1 MLTLIT
7 ISICLFCILLTG
19 WTLTTY
25 FIKKDSQKFIIKEL
39 KNLFDICKEFF
50 ISLKTLIA
58 ILASNSLSSE
68 SREESPVEKKG
79 LEKDEQILSLV
90 QPVQE
95 IEEQSLEL
103 TNEEDDIAMSSFSP
117 EVIEV
122 INEEEEKIA

>member
-25 FIKKDSQKFIIKEL
+25 FIKKDSQKFIVKEL
-39 KNLFDICKEFF
+39 KKLFDICKEFF
-50 ISLKTLIA
+50 ISLKTLIG
-58 ILASNSLSSE
+58 ILASHSLSSE
-68 SREESPVEKKG
+68 SSEESPVEKKE
-79 LEKDEQILSLV
+79 LDKDDQPLTLV

-95 IEEQSLEL
+95 IEARSLEL
-103 TNEEDDIAMSSFSP
+103 TNEEDDIAISSFSP